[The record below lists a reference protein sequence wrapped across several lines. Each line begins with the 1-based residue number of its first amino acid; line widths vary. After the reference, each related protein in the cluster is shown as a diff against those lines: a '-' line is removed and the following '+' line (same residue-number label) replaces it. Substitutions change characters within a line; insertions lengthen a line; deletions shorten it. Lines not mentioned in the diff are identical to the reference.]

1 VSDAGAL
8 LKGERQQLILREL
21 ASSGRVVATDL
32 QDRLG
37 VSAYT
42 VRRDLDE
49 LAGAGRLQRVHGG
62 ALARSV
68 VAATY
73 EARREQGVA
82 GKRETARAAA
92 TLLQPGQV
100 AILDGGSTALA
111 LVDAIPDGFA
121 GTFVTH
127 SPSVAEALGRH
138 PNLEVVLIGGTLD
151 RRAMVAVGAQTI
163 EAYGRITAD
172 VCFLGVWS
180 LHAEHGL
187 SERYPEEADV
197 RRVLLGRAD
206 RVVGLAS
213 RPKLGTVAPFGIGP
227 ATALTHIATERDV
240 PQELLAPFAELGI
253 HVVRR

>member
-1 VSDAGAL
+1 VPDSGAL
-8 LKGERQQLILREL
+8 LKGERQRLILEEL
-21 ASSGRVVATDL
+21 ASSGRVVAAEL

-49 LAGAGRLQRVHGG
+49 LANAGWLRRVHGG
-62 ALARSV
+62 GLPRSS

-73 EARREQGVA
+73 EGRRGQGVA
-82 GKRETARAAA
+82 GKRETARAGA
-92 TLLQPGQV
+92 TLLEPGQV
-100 AILDGGSTALA
+100 AIVDGGSTALA
-111 LVDAIPDGFA
+111 LVDAIPDGFS

-138 PNLEVVLIGGTLD
+138 RGIEIVLIGGTLD
-151 RRAMVAVGAQTI
+151 PRAMVAVGAQTI

-180 LHAEHGL
+180 VHAEHGL

-197 RRVLLGRAD
+197 RRVLLERAD

-227 ATALTHIATERDV
+227 ATALTHLATERDV
-240 PQELLAPFAELGI
+240 PKELLAPFEELGI
-253 HVVRR
+253 HVVR

>member
-1 VSDAGAL
+1 VSDL
-8 LKGERQQLILREL
+8 LKGERQRLILDEL
-21 ASSGRVVATDL
+21 ASSGRVVAADL
-32 QDRLG
+32 QERLG

-49 LAGAGRLQRVHGG
+49 LAGAGQLQRVHGG
-62 ALARSV
+62 ALARSP

-73 EARREQGVA
+73 EGRREQGVA

-92 TLLQPGQV
+92 TLLEPGQV
-100 AILDGGSTALA
+100 VIVDGGSTALA
-111 LVDAIPDGFA
+111 LVAAIPEGFA
-121 GTFVTH
+121 GTFLTH
-127 SPSVAEALGRH
+127 SPPVAQALGRH

-163 EAYGRITAD
+163 EAYRRITAD

-187 SERYPEEADV
+187 SERYPEEAEV
-197 RRVLLGRAD
+197 RRVLLERAD

-240 PQELLAPFAELGI
+240 PGELVAPFEELGI
-253 HVVRR
+253 RVVR